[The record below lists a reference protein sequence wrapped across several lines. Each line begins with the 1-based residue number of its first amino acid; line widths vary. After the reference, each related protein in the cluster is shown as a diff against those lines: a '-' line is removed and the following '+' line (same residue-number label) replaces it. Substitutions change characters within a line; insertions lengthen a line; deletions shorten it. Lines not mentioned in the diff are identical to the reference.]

1 MDWWFSGGARAS
13 ARGAAALLC
22 AVMAT
27 WAAAASAQS
36 PKTIVEWDHQT
47 DGNGPKVVR
56 DAADRFE
63 KQNPGYKVEDSHVLN
78 DAYKAKLKVA
88 FGAGQPP
95 CVFDSWGGGPL
106 REYVNSGQVVDLTP
120 YLRKDSAFRDRFL
133 PTAWKAV
140 TYDNK
145 VYGIPTENVSAAVIF
160 YNKDLFKQYG
170 LTPPA
175 TWGDLMKVVETLKSH
190 GIAPFALANKNKWTG
205 SMYYMYLVDRLG
217 GPEVFRKAVDRAPGG
232 SFADPVFIEAGQ
244 YIQQLVKA
252 GAFAQGF
259 NGLDYDIGGSR
270 RLLYSGRAAM
280 ELMGGWEASTIR
292 KENPAFYKKLD
303 FFAFPS
309 VPGGKGDPRD
319 VIGTVGESF
328 TSISAQCADRD
339 AAFKL
344 VKTLTDDVSMQER
357 EADARIPPVKDV
369 PVRDPFLQ
377 RLQALALQAPS
388 VQLWYDQELPPK
400 LGELHKDTT
409 QALFGL
415 SLTPEAAAQQMEAAA
430 KADAG
435 R

>member
-1 MDWWFSGGARAS
+1 
-13 ARGAAALLC
+13 
-22 AVMAT
+22 
-27 WAAAASAQS
+27 
-36 PKTIVEWDHQT
+36 
-47 DGNGPKVVR
+47 
-56 DAADRFE
+56 
-63 KQNPGYKVEDSHVLN
+63 
-78 DAYKAKLKVA
+78 
-88 FGAGQPP
+88 
-95 CVFDSWGGGPL
+95 
-106 REYVNSGQVVDLTP
+106 
-120 YLRKDSAFRDRFL
+120 
-133 PTAWKAV
+133 
-140 TYDNK
+140 
-145 VYGIPTENVSAAVIF
+145 
-160 YNKDLFKQYG
+160 
-170 LTPPA
+170 
-175 TWGDLMKVVETLKSH
+175 
-190 GIAPFALANKNKWTG
+190 
-205 SMYYMYLVDRLG
+205 
-217 GPEVFRKAVDRAPGG
+217 
-232 SFADPVFIEAGQ
+232 
-244 YIQQLVKA
+244 
-252 GAFAQGF
+252 
-259 NGLDYDIGGSR
+259 
-270 RLLYSGRAAM
+270 M

-344 VKTLTDDVSMQER
+344 VKTMTDNVSMQER

-369 PVRDPFLQ
+369 PVKDPFLQ

-409 QALFGL
+409 QALFGM